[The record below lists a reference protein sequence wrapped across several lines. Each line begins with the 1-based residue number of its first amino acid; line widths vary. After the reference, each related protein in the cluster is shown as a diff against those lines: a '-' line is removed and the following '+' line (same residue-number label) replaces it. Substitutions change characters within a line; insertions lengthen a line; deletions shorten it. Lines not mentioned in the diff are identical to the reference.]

1 MNIKANV
8 GTFDILGHL
17 ILWFVIIIITL
28 GVGAFFFAYSFSKF
42 IINRTELVDQHGV
55 THKLKCDV
63 DLFGSIGH
71 IILWIIITILTL
83 GLGYIFYFY
92 KVWNYCLNNSSVG

>member
-1 MNIKANV
+1 MRLEANV
-8 GTFDILGHL
+8 GTLDILGHL
-17 ILWFVIIIITL
+17 ILWFIIILITL
-28 GVGAFFFAYSFSKF
+28 GIGAFFFAYSFSKF
-42 IINRTELVDQHGV
+42 IINRTEVIDNEGV
-55 THKLKCDV
+55 SHKMTCNT

-92 KVWNYCLNNSSVG
+92 KVWNYSLNNTTVG